1 MKPQQQRST
10 RRRLQLAC
18 GALILGFCGSLTAA
32 AQTAPPAAPPAGG
45 PPTPA
50 KQAIDYRKAVFTL
63 IGGNFRPL
71 GEVLQGKSPYDAA
84 EAQKRAARLQF
95 LAGLLDES
103 FPDISS
109 TGDTRAKPE
118 IWTNRADFNS
128 RLKDFQDHIAVLTQ
142 VASREQGTADQFKAA
157 AGAVG
162 QDCKSCHDNYRTK

>member
-1 MKPQQQRST
+1 MNPQQKRNA
-10 RRRLQLAC
+10 RRHLRLVC
-18 GALILGFCGSLTAA
+18 GALILGLGGSLTAA
-32 AQTAPPAAPPAGG
+32 AQTVAPAAPPAGG

-103 FPDISS
+103 FPDVSS

-118 IWTNRADFNS
+118 IWSNRADFNS
-128 RLKDFQDHIAVLTQ
+128 KLKDFQDHIAVLTQ
-142 VASREQGTADQFKAA
+142 VASRADSTADQFKAA

-162 QDCKSCHDNYRTK
+162 QDCKGCHETYRTK